1 MVIVIDTM
9 PLCVLLKVLSILYNG
24 INTLVDNFY
33 YSNLL
38 LFIASLDDINDFIS
52 WKAKTQN
59 VIFGPNAILQ

>member
-52 WKAKTQN
+52 
-59 VIFGPNAILQ
+59 